1 MRLEV
6 FQNGQLLQEV
16 PLQNEE
22 VWVGRDEACVIR
34 LDDRAISRKHVLLR
48 STENG
53 VEFEKKSKFGWIKLN
68 GAETTQAMLRDGDRL
83 ELGSFEI
90 RVSEEK
96 SAAKPSNTETMRL
109 DPQVVTELPSE
120 LQAIPQDQGQQA
132 EEASSDAASA
142 DENAGMASPVLG
154 GFDFSSSPPE
164 GVEAIPQEGDP
175 GVGFEN
181 PVSQPT
187 GTHDM
192 GSVSNDGVTR
202 AFNAPERVR
211 AVLRFGGGGDNGQG
225 EYEIGDN
232 EIAIGRSQQCHVVLE
247 DKRSS
252 RRHAIIK
259 REGLRFLLKD
269 LGSANGTLL
278 NGDRV
283 DGEHELQS
291 GDQIQIG
298 DTVFT
303 FQILQADY
311 ERKKEQF
318 IPVPPHE
325 AAAVATP
332 LNVGMNPGLAPMSPV
347 MAMPF
352 ANEPLQAPV
361 QGFEN
366 VAPPSFET
374 APEPKKSII
383 GKYLDRYRAMN
394 TKQQIIY
401 GALILCVIW
410 FLMDDSS
417 PQRRAHLN
425 TGDQQTKA
433 QKKDTKKTTAGPTF
447 DSLTPEQQ
455 HYIETQYQLAFDL
468 YKNREYDKA
477 LLEVG
482 KIFSLVQ
489 DYHNAREI
497 EAFAREGK
505 RAMEAKE
512 EERKRKEAERQ
523 AQLKLQELVE
533 QAGLLM
539 DQKRFKEAEA
549 LFPEIELI
557 QPENAAVNEWR
568 KRIMVETEKIE
579 EAKAEKKR
587 IEMLNK
593 KGWDDYRKAQELVDQ
608 KRYYDALDVY
618 DDISARKIE
627 DPKLVQTLKDQTEK
641 VEGMIAAERDPL
653 LDQAKQLE
661 ADGKLSEAYK
671 AYQQAA
677 DVDPLDQTA
686 PAGMKRIRGTLTS
699 RAKFL
704 YTEGVFAESYSD
716 LDTAEKRYREVLEVV
731 PKDDD
736 YYLKAQSRLRKLTIF
751 KNPASSTG
759 DSFQ

>member
-16 PLQNEE
+16 PLQEE
-22 VWVGRDEACVIR
+22 MWVGRDEACVIR

-96 SAAKPSNTETMRL
+96 LATKRSNTETMKL
-109 DPQVVTELPSE
+109 DPQAVTELPSE
-120 LQAIPQDQGQQA
+120 LQVAQEQA
-132 EEASSDAASA
+132 LEEAAASDAAPSV
-142 DENAGMASPVLG
+142 DENAGIASPDLG

-164 GVEAIPQEGDP
+164 GVEAISQEGNAEN
-175 GVGFEN
+175 GFEN
-181 PVSQPT
+181 PISQPT
-187 GTHDM
+187 GTHDL
-192 GSVSNDGVTR
+192 GSVSSDGVTR

-211 AVLRFGGGGDNGQG
+211 AVLRFGSGDSNQG

-278 NGDRV
+278 NGNPVV
-283 DGEHELQS
+283 DEHELQS
-291 GDQIQIG
+291 GDQMQIG

-332 LNVGMNPGLAPMSPV
+332 LNVGLNVGMNPGLAPMSPG
-347 MAMPF
+347 MAVPF
-352 ANEPLQAPV
+352 ANEPFQAPV

-366 VAPPSFET
+366 IAPPSFEN

-401 GALILCVIW
+401 GALVLCVIW
-410 FLMDDSS
+410 LLMDDSS

-433 QKKDTKKTTAGPTF
+433 QKKDTKKTAAGPTF
-447 DSLTPEQQ
+447 ESLTPEQQ

-512 EERKRKEAERQ
+512 EERKRKETERQ

-587 IEMLNK
+587 IEAINK

-618 DDISARKIE
+618 DDISARKVE
-627 DPKLVQTLKDQTEK
+627 DPKLIQTLKDQTDK

-653 LDQAKQLE
+653 LEQAKQLE

-671 AYQQAA
+671 TYQQAA

-699 RAKFL
+699 RAKYL

-751 KNPASSTG
+751 KNPASSG